1 MQRQIGLARQIG
13 IDRHVVV
20 FAGKLHTEARE
31 INDRNRV
38 GTSGRYLPEKFANGF
53 TQRCL
58 IEIARACHREACGG
72 ERIGYQA
79 GIIGGRREL
88 G

>member
-1 MQRQIGLARQIG
+1 MQRDIDIARQIG
-13 IDRHVVV
+13 IDRHIVVL
-20 FAGKLHTEARE
+20 AGKLHTEACE
-31 INDRNRV
+31 INDSHRV
-38 GTSGRYLPEKFANGF
+38 GTRGRYLPEKFANRF

-58 IEIARACHREACGG
+58 IEIARARHREACGG